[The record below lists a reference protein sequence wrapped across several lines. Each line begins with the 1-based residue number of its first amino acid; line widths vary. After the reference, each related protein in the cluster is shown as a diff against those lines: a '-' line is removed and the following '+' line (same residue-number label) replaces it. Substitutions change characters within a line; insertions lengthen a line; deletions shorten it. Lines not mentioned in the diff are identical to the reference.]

1 MLSPLG
7 VEIWNDSLDLALRVE
22 LEGDHVT
29 DGKPLAIRHLCYLG
43 GFDSAV
49 MSNGLDGAMSRY
61 SPERMEL
68 VASAFDYFGL
78 HDLASLV
85 RRLAASD
92 HDYVAAQDLNVDYW
106 EGRGR
111 RPDESLID
119 AALEKRLRT
128 EPLDFGLEP

>member
-1 MLSPLG
+1 MNPLG
-7 VEIWNDSLDLALRVE
+7 IRIWNDSLDLSVRME

-29 DGKPLAIRHLCYLG
+29 DGTPVGIRHLCYLG
-43 GFDSAV
+43 GFDSEV
-49 MSNGLDGAMSRY
+49 MSNGLDEAINRY

-85 RRLAASD
+85 RRLAVSG
-92 HDYVAAQDLNVDYW
+92 HDYVAAQDLNVEYW

-119 AALEKRLRT
+119 AAFEGKLRT
-128 EPLDFGLEP
+128 APQDFGLEP